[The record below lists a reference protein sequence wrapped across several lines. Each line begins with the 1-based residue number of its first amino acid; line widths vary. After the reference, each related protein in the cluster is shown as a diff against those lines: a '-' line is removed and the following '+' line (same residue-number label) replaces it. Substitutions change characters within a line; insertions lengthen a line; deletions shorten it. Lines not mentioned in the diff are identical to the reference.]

1 MLNTGVSRDEYG
13 IEHVTVTGRGGW
25 VVLLFLNVTHTAIT
39 GSLETGI

>member
-13 IEHVTVTGRGGW
+13 IEHVTVTGRYGW
-25 VVLLFLNVTHTAIT
+25 VLLTHTAIT